1 MTIESSF
8 FKYRGRRIRYFNR
21 YLWFCYY
28 GFLFPFL
35 ILLGWFSWK
44 VFYPR
49 LSTFS
54 NWQMYL
60 IPGISIVLYLLLVS
74 GLILG
79 LMHWSRLKEGYFASV
94 YWRQLLVRMLIDN
107 RFVYTKKQVSEIT
120 KSLFLSKE
128 NKN

>member
-8 FKYRGRRIRYFNR
+8 FQVSWSANSLFQSLFMVLL
-21 YLWFCYY
+21 LWFL
-28 GFLFPFL
+28 LFPFL

-107 RFVYTKKQVSEIT
+107 RFVYTKKQVSEKQT
-120 KSLFLSKE
+120 REK
-128 NKN
+128 

>member
-1 MTIESSF
+1 MVLL
-8 FKYRGRRIRYFNR
+8 
-21 YLWFCYY
+21 LWF
-28 GFLFPFL
+28 LFVSIL

-107 RFVYTKKQVSEIT
+107 RFVYTKKQVSEKQTREKMRLPKVYFI
-120 KSLFLSKE
+120 KR

>member
-1 MTIESSF
+1 MKAHF

-28 GFLFPFL
+28 GFFLFPFL

-107 RFVYTKKQVSEIT
+107 RFVYTKKQVSEKQT
-120 KSLFLSKE
+120 REKMR
-128 NKN
+128 

>member
-1 MTIESSF
+1 MVLL
-8 FKYRGRRIRYFNR
+8 
-21 YLWFCYY
+21 LWF
-28 GFLFPFL
+28 LFVSIL

-79 LMHWSRLKEGYFASV
+79 LMHWSRLKKDILPLFIG
-94 YWRQLLVRMLIDN
+94 
-107 RFVYTKKQVSEIT
+107 VSY
-120 KSLFLSKE
+120 LFE
-128 NKN
+128 C